1 MGIKNKHFGVRGYN
15 ELGWLHHRLKRL
27 DMFKQTHTAQ
37 LFKPFAGVLL
47 ALLLT
52 PLQALADSLV
62 FGVVPQQSA
71 RKLAQA
77 WVPILSYLSEQTGD
91 DYSFATATDIPTFER
106 RLLEKQYDVAYMNP
120 YHYVVFHKAAKY
132 RAFAKQAN
140 KNIVGLI
147 VVNKNSQIAQ
157 LEDLNNLEV
166 AFPSP
171 AAFAASVLPRAEL
184 KRREIAITPR
194 YVSSHDSVYL
204 NVSKG
209 FFAAG
214 GGIGRTLNNFNP
226 ELRDNLR
233 VLWKTEGYTPHAF
246 AASPTASE
254 AAITRLQQAMQAMH
268 RDERGL
274 QLLTNIGFNGIESAS
289 DADWNDIRALELD
302 TLDDLVQ

>member
-1 MGIKNKHFGVRGYN
+1 MLNK
-15 ELGWLHHRLKRL
+15 L
-27 DMFKQTHTAQ
+27 
-37 LFKPFAGVLL
+37 PFLSLLRPLAGVLL
-47 ALLLT
+47 AVLIT
-52 PLQALADSLV
+52 PLNALAESLV

-120 YHYVVFHKAAKY
+120 YHYVVFHEAANY
-132 RAFAKQAN
+132 SAFAKQA
-140 KNIVGLI
+140 KKSIVGLI

-157 LEDLNNLEV
+157 LEDLNNLDV

-171 AAFAASVLPRAEL
+171 AAFAAAVLPRAEL
-184 KRREIAITPR
+184 KRRDIAITPR

-214 GGIGRTLNNFNP
+214 GGIGRTLNNFDP
-226 ELRDNLR
+226 ELRKNLR
-233 VLWKTEGYTPHAF
+233 VLWKTQGYTPHAF
-246 AASPTASE
+246 AASPTASN
-254 AAITRLQQAMQAMH
+254 AAITRLNEAMQAMH
-268 RDERGL
+268 QDERGL
-274 QLLTNIGFNGIESAS
+274 ELLTKIGFAAIESATN
-289 DADWNDIRALELD
+289 ADWDDIRALELD
-302 TLDDLVQ
+302 TLDDLVR